1 MSQPLNKIVIV
12 GPAHPYRG
20 GIATFSERL
29 ARQFQAEGKEVEMFT
44 FTLQYPGFLFPGKTQ
59 YSDEPAPENLNITR
73 NISSVNPLTWIK
85 AGRALKKMQPDMVI
99 FAYWMSFMAPCFGTI
114 AAFLRKSKCQCVGL
128 IHNMIP
134 HEPNIL
140 DKLLPG
146 YFVKRMDAFLALSQ
160 SVANDVNRFDKKGK
174 PKMFRPHPIYDHYG
188 ALMPREQALAQ
199 LQLSEDVRYI
209 LFFGFIRGYK
219 GLDLLIDAMADKE
232 LQAMPVKLI
241 VAGEFYEDEEKYLGR
256 IKDLGLEDKIILHK
270 QFISNHEV
278 SRYFSACD
286 IVALPYKTATQSGVT
301 QVAFHFEKP
310 MLVTNVGGLGEIV
323 PHEKIGYVVEPQPQE
338 IAKALKDFFQHE
350 RADEFTAN
358 IPQEKKKYAWS
369 NLSKALLT
377 WAENC

>member
-1 MSQPLNKIVIV
+1 MSLNKIVII

-29 ARQFQAEGKEVEMFT
+29 AKQFQAEGKEVEMFT

-59 YSDEPAPENLNITR
+59 YSEDPAPESLKITR
-73 NISSVNPLTWIK
+73 NISSVNPFTWIK
-85 AGRALKKMQPDMVI
+85 VGRQLKKMQPDMVI

-146 YFVKRMDAFLALSQ
+146 YFVNKMDAFMALSQ

-188 ALMPREQALAQ
+188 DLLPREEAVQM
-199 LQLSEDVRYI
+199 LQLDPDFRYI

-219 GLDLLIDAMADKE
+219 GLDLLVEAMADPE
-232 LQAMPVKLI
+232 LQQMPVKLI
-241 VAGEFYEDEEKYLGR
+241 VAGEFYEDEEKYTQR
-256 IKDLGLEDKIILHK
+256 IAELGLQDKIVLYK
-270 QFISNHEV
+270 KFISNKEV
-278 SRYFSACD
+278 SLYFSACD

-310 MLVTNVGGLGEIV
+310 MLVTHVGGLGEIV

-338 IAKALKDFFQHE
+338 IAAALKDFFLRQ
-350 RADEFTAN
+350 RAAEFTAN
-358 IPQEKKKYAWS
+358 IPEEKKKYAWS
-369 NLSKALLT
+369 NLTNALE
-377 WAENC
+377 ENYLRSL

>member
-1 MSQPLNKIVIV
+1 MSLHKIVIV

-59 YSDEPAPENLNITR
+59 YSDEAAPEGLKITR
-73 NISSVNPLTWIK
+73 NISSVNPITWIK
-85 AGRALKKMQPDMVI
+85 AGRQLKKMQPDMVI
-99 FAYWMSFMAPCFGTI
+99 FAYWMSFMAPCMGTI
-114 AAFLRKSKCQCVGL
+114 AAFLRKSRCKCIGL

-140 DKLLPG
+140 DKILPG
-146 YFVKRMDAFLALSQ
+146 YFVKKMDAFMALSQ

-188 ALMPREQALAQ
+188 ALMPREEA
-199 LQLSEDVRYI
+199 LQLLKLDSDYRYI
-209 LFFGFIRGYK
+209 LFFGFIREYK
-219 GLDLLIDAMADKE
+219 GLDMLIEAMADQE
-232 LQAMPVKLI
+232 LRKMPIKLI
-241 VAGEFYEDEEKYLGR
+241 VAGEFYEDENKYLGR
-256 IKDLGLEDKIILHK
+256 VEELGLQDKIIFYK
-270 QFISNHEV
+270 QFISTNEV

-310 MLVTNVGGLGEIV
+310 MLVTKVGGLGEIV
-323 PHEKIGYVVEPQPQE
+323 PHEKIGYVVEPQPAE
-338 IAKALKDFFQHE
+338 IATALKDFFLRQ
-350 RADEFTAN
+350 RAAEFTAN
-358 IPQEKKKYAWS
+358 MPEEKQKYAWS
-369 NLSKALLT
+369 NLTTAL
-377 WAENC
+377 EDYYRSNS